1 MTALVSAKIYFFSH
15 SFLQCLFCLFPHRK
29 LVEEGSNLRSYRSN
43 TTLTMLPICPH
54 QDCSCCIRRY
64 PYLWYPPNISFFL
77 SFTHHVKELFFFVS
91 LFLFDVANIWK
102 LFLISKFW
110 SNFFFV
116 VEKETRV
123 TCMSDFHPRFLFDD
137 AKVRTFFEICKCYLV
152 FNTILTL
159 CRYCS
164 TFLY

>member
-15 SFLQCLFCLFPHRK
+15 SFLQCLFLFIPHRK

-110 SNFFFV
+110 SNFFLSLRKKRGLLV
-116 VEKETRV
+116 RV
-123 TCMSDFHPRFLFDD
+123 TFS
-137 AKVRTFFEICKCYLV
+137 LV
-152 FNTILTL
+152 FCLTMQRYELFLKYANVIL
-159 CRYCS
+159 
-164 TFLY
+164 FLTQF

>member
-1 MTALVSAKIYFFSH
+1 M
-15 SFLQCLFCLFPHRK
+15 FLLFPHRK

-54 QDCSCCIRRY
+54 QDCSCCIRS
-64 PYLWYPPNISFFL
+64 PLISGIHQIYLFL
-77 SFTHHVKELFFFVS
+77 IVHSSCKRTLFFVS

-110 SNFFFV
+110 SNFFFA

-123 TCMSDFHPRFLFDD
+123 TCSSDFQPRFLFDD
-137 AKVRTFFEICKCYLV
+137 AKVRTFFGICKCYLV